1 MFASSGMKLLAIGP
15 IDDRPEWQGHDTDWP
30 NGGRLTDII
39 TKDRREK
46 IREGTFDWTEI
57 DNVVQA

>member
-1 MFASSGMKLLAIGP
+1 LFASSGMKRLAIGP

-39 TKDRREK
+39 TKDR
-46 IREGTFDWTEI
+46 TFDWTEI